1 MRKSTKL
8 FLTSNKISLKI
19 IIVWLFCHFC
29 LDIQGQIGNF
39 VAVLIIIGTMR
50 TLSMLDTNQDDKTMN
65 PKTQR
70 LSLIRKIIRSEF
82 ISSQEELISRLEENG
97 VQITQSTLSR
107 DLKFMHVAKV
117 PHKAKGYIYVLPN
130 STANDMHVSTNV
142 TDNITDIAFSGNMC
156 VITTKPG
163 YASAISVPIDSRGI
177 SEVLGSIA
185 GDNTILLIL
194 REGFNMEALMEQLY
208 ILFPSIRHL

>member
-1 MRKSTKL
+1 MSDK
-8 FLTSNKISLKI
+8 FE
-19 IIVWLFCHFC
+19 
-29 LDIQGQIGNF
+29 D
-39 VAVLIIIGTMR
+39 A
-50 TLSMLDTNQDDKTMN
+50 KTMN
-65 PKTQR
+65 QKTQR

-82 ISSQEELISRLEENG
+82 VSSQEELISHLEKLG

-117 PHKAKGYIYVLPN
+117 PHKEKGYIYVLPN
-130 STANDMHVSTNV
+130 NTRSDLHISTNI

-163 YASAISVPIDSRGI
+163 YASAVSVPIDSKGI
-177 SEVLGSIA
+177 SEVLGTIA

-194 REGFNMEALMEQLY
+194 REGFDMDNLMEQLY
-208 ILFPSIRHL
+208 MLFPSIRHL